1 MPTGSFLPMLVV
13 MTGVVPMLVLGLVL
27 VVVLTL
33 VLAFVLAFVLMFMGS
48 LVLVFVFMFVLV
60 LVSMIVLM
68 VMGMIVPVVMI
79 VAVVMIM
86 MMVIMRVAHG
96 VGLRIGLEHCFDPR
110 EGAAQL
116 GELLL
121 RFVIGCD
128 AERAV
133 ADLRQDMFAAQEER
147 RSRKRGPI
155 AEAGL
160 HDRLR
165 GGFDLDH
172 PAIGGHTQI
181 AAMQYAS
188 LAQVHLHVFTGFE
201 LAGHLAVRAKCQRTA
216 QPSADLEVV
225 GSAFDFELGADFEH
239 GRVDV
244 DGWENQRS

>member
-13 MTGVVPMLVLGLVL
+13 MTGVVLMLVLGLVF
-27 VVVLTL
+27 VVVLAL
-33 VLAFVLAFVLMFMGS
+33 VLAFVLMFMGS

-110 EGAAQL
+110 EGAAEL

-216 QPSADLEVV
+216 QSSADLEVV